1 MVTNEETNRGKTSN
15 KPMIATPMIAT
26 NKNRVVC
33 NVLRGA
39 ADWTSTSSEIL
50 LLKVAEPAW
59 VIQ

>member
-1 MVTNEETNRGKTSN
+1 MVTDEETNRGETSN
-15 KPMIATPMIAT
+15 KLIIATPMIAT
-26 NKNRVVC
+26 SNRVVC

-50 LLKVAEPAW
+50 LLKVAKPAW